1 MQDSGYFNTKFDRV
15 SIDKLRTVL
24 QAKLEKIVSELARP
38 GMEAAKRVNLDF
50 MVYGPTLFTD
60 IDLKNSVGSK
70 ILKNKVK
77 R

>member
-1 MQDSGYFNTKFDRV
+1 MQDSGSFNTKFDRV

-24 QAKLEKIVSELARP
+24 QAKLEKIVSELAQP
-38 GMEAAKRVNLDF
+38 GMEAAKRVNLDS

-60 IDLKNSVGSK
+60 IDVKNSVGSK